1 VTRAYCLAKT
11 DPDRAVAE
19 VEAVTR
25 AKTPADTQ
33 YQAARVC
40 SVASSA
46 SGTTGAREKAAGVA
60 VAALLRQLLDA
71 GYFRDPSRADQLR
84 KDPALDPLR
93 GRDDFRAIE
102 SSASQPSGD
111 SCGESGVE

>member
-25 AKTPADTQ
+25 AETPADTR

-40 SVASSA
+40 GVASSA
-46 SGTTGAREKAAGVA
+46 SGTAGAREKAAGVA
-60 VAALLRQLLDA
+60 VALLRQLRDA

-84 KDPALDPLR
+84 TDPALDPLR

-102 SSASQPSGD
+102 SSASQPPGD
-111 SCGESGVE
+111 PCGEPGME